1 MKKINLQS
9 LTDANDL
16 SWVLDRALF
25 LLSNSPANLRL
36 SQLSQ
41 ATGVPPSSLTR
52 MKNLHVNPQYEPF
65 VNQHLLFNLLR
76 FVLQQ
81 FPTLVLGQGHD
92 GNLQVR
98 LYKSHAGFKLGPL
111 SPEPSPDS
119 LCKRNA
125 PKPGSTRWFLDHQ
138 DQEGFAGAMLHGLK
152 DFQEK

>member
-65 VNQHLLFNLLR
+65 VNQHMLFNLLR

-81 FPTLVLGQGHD
+81 FPTLVLGLGHD

-98 LYKSHAGFKLGPL
+98 LYKSHAGHKLGPL
-111 SPEPSPDS
+111 PSDAS
-119 LCKRNA
+119 ADALFRRTA
-125 PKPGSTRWFLDHQ
+125 PKPGSTRWFLDQ
-138 DQEGFAGAMLHGLK
+138 LDQEAFIRAIHYGSK
-152 DFQEK
+152 DL